1 MNAKEETKS
10 CGQCNFFSNAVYG
23 RCILKGIW
31 FGAEDSE
38 WIYITRPKWCP
49 MNKETEKD
57 EDHDCISKR
66 KN

>member
-38 WIYITRPKWCP
+38 WIHKERPNWCP
-49 MNKETEKD
+49 MNNEGAKD
-57 EDHDCISKR
+57 ENTDSR
-66 KN
+66 SML